1 VDESMTLKND
11 LKVKQTKIVESSF
24 ISMEGA
30 ICLGSETNQ
39 SDNIDEFKSC
49 FDECFI
55 NCRIDEKQME
65 DFDVT
70 LHRGL

>member
-1 VDESMTLKND
+1 MTLKND
-11 LKVKQTKIVESSF
+11 LKVKQTKIDESSF

-30 ICLGSETNQ
+30 ICLGLGKKLE
-39 SDNIDEFKSC
+39 NIEDFKSC

-55 NCRIDEKQME
+55 NYLIDEKQME